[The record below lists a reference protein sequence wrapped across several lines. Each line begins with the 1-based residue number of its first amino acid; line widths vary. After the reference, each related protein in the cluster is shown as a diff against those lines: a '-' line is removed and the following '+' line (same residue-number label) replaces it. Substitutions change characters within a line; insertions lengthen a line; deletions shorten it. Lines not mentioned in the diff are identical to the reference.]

1 MVLAGLIRQRKRQKL
16 ASAPADL
23 SSGDTTTSSDA
34 TTGSTTAQ
42 LGPGSV
48 VPPDSTQ
55 QVKEPVYEQKVG
67 EEAEPVEE
75 SEIILTPVSQCPWLH
90 TMTGDATVTA
100 DGTINGAV
108 EFSTVIVRDCQ
119 LSEGKW
125 VYEVELLTDGLM
137 QVRFDAYSQVLPP
150 YPVALS

>member
-1 MVLAGLIRQRKRQKL
+1 MVLAGLARQRKRQKL
-16 ASAPADL
+16 ASAPTDL
-23 SSGDTTTSSDA
+23 TSSDTKPSDNA
-34 TTGSTTAQ
+34 PTDPTTAQ

-55 QVKEPVYEQKVG
+55 QVKEPVYDEGEG

-75 SEIILTPVSQCPWLH
+75 SEIIATPVSQCPWLH
-90 TMTGDATVTA
+90 TMTGDATVTP
-100 DGTINGAV
+100 DGIVNGAV

>member
-1 MVLAGLIRQRKRQKL
+1 MVLAGLARQRKRQKL

-23 SSGDTTTSSDA
+23 SSGDTKTCSDV
-34 TTGSTTAQ
+34 TTGPTTVQ
-42 LGPGSV
+42 VGPDAA
-48 VPPDSTQ
+48 VPLDLSQ
-55 QVKEPVYEQKVG
+55 QGKEPLNEEG
-67 EEAEPVEE
+67 EEEAEPVEE
-75 SEIILTPVSQCPWLH
+75 SEIILTPVSQCSWLH

-100 DGTINGAV
+100 DGSVNGAV

-137 QVRFDAYSQVLPP
+137 QVRLYDIHMSLLFNSFVT
-150 YPVALS
+150 S